1 MTVAL
6 VFAMFVAFFVVE
18 KFTHEPAFEY
28 AYQTAPHTGTVAGR
42 VQPIVA
48 SYEVPEPPY
57 LYQAR
62 AETDRRQAKRP
73 ARGNQSAA

>member
-28 AYQTAPHTGTVAGR
+28 AHQTAPHTEGVAGTVH
-42 VQPIVA
+42 VA
-48 SYEVPEPPY
+48 SYEVPDPPH
-57 LYQAR
+57 LYR
-62 AETDRRQAKRP
+62 VRTGTDRRQTNRSARRSLP
-73 ARGNQSAA
+73 AA